1 MIAKDI
7 ESQIMKHAINGMP
20 FHKKNNVNDEVN
32 RRRSFIN
39 LIYEYLSKLKLID
52 DDTLYETVKDVTYN
66 YINYSQPFKLDLDT
80 IYGIHINIINRL
92 FNKYLFKKY
101 NITKEYNI
109 KVEDTF
115 LTLATESLVNFK
127 LVLKPRTYFNNNEYY
142 DIDIDTR
149 FNILIPDNLK
159 LDRITSESILQLNET
174 EFINY
179 KRQYETFYIKYN
191 KLVCDIK
198 NELNELINKCCFSI
212 KIK

>member
-1 MIAKDI
+1 MKAI
-7 ESQIMKHAINGMP
+7 EIENQIMRHAINGMP

-39 LIYEYLSKLKLID
+39 LLYEYLSNLID
-52 DDTLYETVKDVTYN
+52 DDKLYEKTIEDVTYS
-66 YINYSQPFKLDLDT
+66 YINYSHPFELNLDT
-80 IYGIHINIINRL
+80 IYNIHINVINHL

-101 NITKEYNI
+101 NITEDYNI

-115 LTLATESLVNFK
+115 LAFTTVSLVNFK
-127 LVLKPRTYFNNNEYY
+127 FVLKPKTYYHEEYY
-142 DIDIDTR
+142 DIDLNTR

-159 LDRITSESILQLNET
+159 LDTITAESILQLNEVD
-174 EFINY
+174 FHNF

-191 KLVCDIK
+191 KLIDDIK

>member
-1 MIAKDI
+1 MR
-7 ESQIMKHAINGMP
+7 HAINGMP

-39 LIYEYLSKLKLID
+39 LLYEYLSNLID
-52 DDTLYETVKDVTYN
+52 DDKLYEKTIEDVTYS
-66 YINYSQPFKLDLDT
+66 YINYSHPFELNLDT
-80 IYGIHINIINRL
+80 IYNIHINVINHL

-101 NITKEYNI
+101 NITEDYNI

-115 LTLATESLVNFK
+115 LAFTTVSLVNFK
-127 LVLKPRTYFNNNEYY
+127 FVLKPKTYYHEEYY
-142 DIDIDTR
+142 DIDLNTR

-159 LDRITSESILQLNET
+159 LNTITAESILQLNEVD
-174 EFINY
+174 FHNF

-191 KLVCDIK
+191 KLIDDIK

>member
-1 MIAKDI
+1 MKAIDV
-7 ESQIMKHAINGMP
+7 ENQIMRHAINGMP

-39 LIYEYLSKLKLID
+39 LLYEYLSKLKLID
-52 DDTLYETVKDVTYN
+52 EDKLYETVKDVTYS
-66 YINYSQPFKLDLDT
+66 YINYSHPFELNLDT
-80 IYGIHINIINRL
+80 IYNIHINVINHL

-101 NITKEYNI
+101 NITEDYNI

-115 LTLATESLVNFK
+115 LAFTTVSLVNFK
-127 LVLKPRTYFNNNEYY
+127 FILKPRTYYINNEYY
-142 DIDIDTR
+142 DIGLDTR
-149 FNILIPDNLK
+149 FDILIPDNLK
-159 LDRITSESILQLNET
+159 LDRITAESILQLNEAD
-174 EFINY
+174 FSNF

-191 KLVCDIK
+191 KLIDDIK

>member
-1 MIAKDI
+1 MR
-7 ESQIMKHAINGMP
+7 HAINGMP

-39 LIYEYLSKLKLID
+39 LLYEYLSKLID
-52 DDTLYETVKDVTYN
+52 DDKLYEETIRDVSYN
-66 YINYSQPFKLDLDT
+66 FIYYSQPFKLDLDT

-101 NITKEYNI
+101 NITEEYNI

-127 LVLKPRTYFNNNEYY
+127 LVWKPRTYFNNNEYY
-142 DIDIDTR
+142 DIGLDTR

-159 LDRITSESILQLNET
+159 LDRITSESILQLNEAD
-174 EFINY
+174 FSNF
-179 KRQYETFYIKYN
+179 KRQYEAFYIKYN
-191 KLVCDIK
+191 KLIDDIK

>member
-1 MIAKDI
+1 MKAIDI
-7 ESQIMKHAINGMP
+7 ESEIMNHAINGMP

-39 LIYEYLSKLKLID
+39 LLYEYLSNLIND
-52 DDTLYETVKDVTYN
+52 DNLYKETIKDVSYN
-66 YINYSQPFKLDLDT
+66 YIHYSQPFVLNLDT
-80 IYGIHINIINRL
+80 IYNIHINIINRL

-101 NITKEYNI
+101 NITEEYNI

-115 LTLATESLVNFK
+115 LSLATESLVNFK
-127 LVLKPRTYFNNNEYY
+127 FVLKPTTYYRNAYY
-142 DIDIDTR
+142 DIDLDTK
-149 FNILIPDNLK
+149 FNLLIPDNLK
-159 LDRITSESILQLNET
+159 LDRITSESILQLNEVD
-174 EFINY
+174 FHNY

-191 KLVCDIK
+191 KLIDDIK

>member
-1 MIAKDI
+1 MR
-7 ESQIMKHAINGMP
+7 HAINGMP

-39 LIYEYLSKLKLID
+39 LLYEYLSKLID
-52 DDTLYETVKDVTYN
+52 DDKLYEKTIEDVTYS
-66 YINYSQPFKLDLDT
+66 YINYSHPFELNLDT
-80 IYGIHINIINRL
+80 IYNIHINVINHL

-101 NITKEYNI
+101 NITEDYNI

-115 LTLATESLVNFK
+115 LAFTTVSLVNFK
-127 LVLKPRTYFNNNEYY
+127 FVLKPRTYYNNNEYY
-142 DIDIDTR
+142 DIGLDTR
-149 FNILIPDNLK
+149 FNILIPDNLR
-159 LDRITSESILQLNET
+159 LDTITAESILQLNEVD
-174 EFINY
+174 FSNF

-191 KLVCDIK
+191 KLIDDIK

>member
-7 ESQIMKHAINGMP
+7 ESQIMRHAINGMP
-20 FHKKNNVNDEVN
+20 FHKKDSVNDEVN

-39 LIYEYLSKLKLID
+39 LLYEYLSKLKLID

-101 NITKEYNI
+101 NITEEYNI

-115 LTLATESLVNFK
+115 LNLTTESLVNFK

-174 EFINY
+174 EFSNY

-191 KLVCDIK
+191 KLIDDIK

-212 KIK
+212 RIK

>member
-20 FHKKNNVNDEVN
+20 FHKKNSVYDEVN

-39 LIYEYLSKLKLID
+39 LLYEYLSKLKLID

-109 KVEDTF
+109 KIEDTF

-159 LDRITSESILQLNET
+159 LDRITSESILQLNEVD
-174 EFINY
+174 FSNY

-191 KLVCDIK
+191 KLIDDIK

-212 KIK
+212 RIK

>member
-1 MIAKDI
+1 MR
-7 ESQIMKHAINGMP
+7 HAINGMP

-39 LIYEYLSKLKLID
+39 LLYEYLSKLID
-52 DDTLYETVKDVTYN
+52 DDKLYEKTIEDVTYS
-66 YINYSQPFKLDLDT
+66 YINYSHPFELNLDT
-80 IYGIHINIINRL
+80 IYNIHINVINHL

-101 NITKEYNI
+101 NITEDYNI

-115 LTLATESLVNFK
+115 LAFTTVSLVNFK
-127 LVLKPRTYFNNNEYY
+127 FVLKPRTYYYNNEYY
-142 DIDIDTR
+142 DIDLDTR

-159 LDRITSESILQLNET
+159 LDTITAESILQLNEVD
-174 EFINY
+174 FSNF

-191 KLVCDIK
+191 KLIDDIK

>member
-39 LIYEYLSKLKLID
+39 LLYEYLSKLKLID

-142 DIDIDTR
+142 DIGLDTR

-159 LDRITSESILQLNET
+159 LDTITAESILQLNEAD
-174 EFINY
+174 FSKF

-191 KLVCDIK
+191 KLIDDIK

>member
-1 MIAKDI
+1 MKAI
-7 ESQIMKHAINGMP
+7 EIENQIMRHAINGMP

-39 LIYEYLSKLKLID
+39 LLYEYLSKLID
-52 DDTLYETVKDVTYN
+52 DDKLYEKTIEDVTYSYIN
-66 YINYSQPFKLDLDT
+66 YINV
-80 IYGIHINIINRL
+80 INHL

-101 NITKEYNI
+101 NITEDYNI

-115 LTLATESLVNFK
+115 LAFTTVSLVNFK
-127 LVLKPRTYFNNNEYY
+127 FVLKPKTYYHEEYY
-142 DIDIDTR
+142 DIDLNTR

-159 LDRITSESILQLNET
+159 LDTITAESILQLNEVD
-174 EFINY
+174 FHNF

-191 KLVCDIK
+191 KLIDDIK

>member
-1 MIAKDI
+1 MR
-7 ESQIMKHAINGMP
+7 HAINGMP

-39 LIYEYLSKLKLID
+39 LLYEYLSKLID
-52 DDTLYETVKDVTYN
+52 DDILYEKTIKDVTN
-66 YINYSQPFKLDLDT
+66 SYINYSHPFELNLDT
-80 IYGIHINIINRL
+80 IYNIHINVINHL

-101 NITKEYNI
+101 NITEDYNI

-115 LTLATESLVNFK
+115 LAFTTVSLVNFK
-127 LVLKPRTYFNNNEYY
+127 FVLKPKTYYHEEYY
-142 DIDIDTR
+142 DIDLNTR

-159 LDRITSESILQLNET
+159 LDTITAESILQLNEVD
-174 EFINY
+174 FSKF

-191 KLVCDIK
+191 KLIDDIK

>member
-1 MIAKDI
+1 MR
-7 ESQIMKHAINGMP
+7 HAINGMP

-39 LIYEYLSKLKLID
+39 LLYEYLSKLID
-52 DDTLYETVKDVTYN
+52 DDKLYEKTIEDVTYS
-66 YINYSQPFKLDLDT
+66 YINYSHPFELNLDT
-80 IYGIHINIINRL
+80 IYNIHINVINHL

-101 NITKEYNI
+101 NITEDYNI

-115 LTLATESLVNFK
+115 LAFTTVSLVNFK
-127 LVLKPRTYFNNNEYY
+127 FVLKPRTYYNNNEYY
-142 DIDIDTR
+142 DIGLDTR
-149 FNILIPDNLK
+149 FNILIPDNLR
-159 LDRITSESILQLNET
+159 LDTITAESILQLNEVD
-174 EFINY
+174 FSKF

-191 KLVCDIK
+191 KLIDDIK